1 MNSHL
6 IYHAIVQG
14 LVALAH
20 AKEKGYPFSRVR
32 APVLNPLI
40 LQHAKAQERRFS
52 AQPITGFGSL
62 S

>member
-20 AKEKGYPFSRVR
+20 AKENGYPFSHVR

-52 AQPITGFGSL
+52 GAPVTGWGNP
-62 S
+62 